1 MLFISRVDGGSEV
14 LRSFRVLTPGPRR
27 RCLRRRRFW
36 GWAFGVDPLRDEYP
50 RTTDVVG
57 RDGNEVYQK
66 LLGDRL

>member
-1 MLFISRVDGGSEV
+1 M
-14 LRSFRVLTPGPRR
+14 
-27 RCLRRRRFW
+27 RRRFW
-36 GWAFGVDPLRDEYP
+36 GWAFGVDPLRDEYS

>member
-1 MLFISRVDGGSEV
+1 M
-14 LRSFRVLTPGPRR
+14 
-27 RCLRRRRFW
+27 RRRFW